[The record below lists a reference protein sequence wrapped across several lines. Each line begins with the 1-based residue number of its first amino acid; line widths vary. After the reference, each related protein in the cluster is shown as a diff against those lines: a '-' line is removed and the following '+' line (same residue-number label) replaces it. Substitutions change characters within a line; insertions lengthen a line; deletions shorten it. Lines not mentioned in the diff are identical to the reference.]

1 MKHHFIKIMVC
12 LFMLSNCSLDNG
24 SNSES
29 GTITIVFWHLTNT
42 SGGLAGVDDQFDL
55 DKVIWSFNEV
65 NSTLIIQN
73 NNTDDTKQ
81 DGLPSGTYSFS
92 VSLNSGSYFIYID
105 GAEFGSYSIS
115 DTELIIDQNITTSGT
130 GADGFVYTFKKVTEE
145 VDI

>member
-1 MKHHFIKIMVC
+1 MVC

>member
-1 MKHHFIKIMVC
+1 
-12 LFMLSNCSLDNG
+12 MLSNCSLDNG
-24 SNSES
+24 NNSES

-65 NSTLIIQN
+65 NGTLIIQN

-92 VSLNSGSYFIYID
+92 VSLNSGNYLLYID

-115 DTELIIDQNITTSGT
+115 DTELIIDQNITTSGS
-130 GADGFVYTFKKVTEE
+130 GADGFVYTFKKVMEE
-145 VDI
+145 VEV

>member
-1 MKHHFIKIMVC
+1 
-12 LFMLSNCSLDNG
+12 MLSNCSLDNG